1 MIIWL
6 IGISGAG
13 KTTIGRKL
21 EAHFNE
27 LGIKNYLLDGDEV
40 RDLFD
45 RDLGYSDAEREANI
59 KRIILGAY
67 LLDRNGIVG
76 IVCNI
81 SPLEHLRALAR
92 RKIAGYNEIYLKK
105 NLQISM
111 KNDVKGMYRANAGKT
126 QIVGIDATF
135 DDPQHPDLVLEVD
148 EQTEDE
154 TCQAVL
160 DYIGAKPISTI
171 GEIEM
176 LYEIMKS
183 GVYGVQMSEET
194 AVGRYVPECVELL
207 EQMDTEIMAE
217 RIAL

>member
-21 EAHFNE
+21 ETYFNE
-27 LGIKNYLLDGDEV
+27 IGVKNYLLDGDEV

-67 LLDRNGIVG
+67 LLDRNDIVG

-105 NLQISM
+105 DLGISM
-111 KNDVKGMYRANAGKT
+111 MNDVKGMYRNNAGKT
-126 QIVGIDATF
+126 QIVGIDAAF
-135 DDPQHPDLVLEVD
+135 DDPQNPDLVLEVD
-148 EQTEDE
+148 
-154 TCQAVL
+154 
-160 DYIGAKPISTI
+160 
-171 GEIEM
+171 
-176 LYEIMKS
+176 
-183 GVYGVQMSEET
+183 QMSEEET
-194 AVGRYVPECVELL
+194 YQAVVDYIVAKYGPQYR
-207 EQMDTEIMAE
+207 E
-217 RIAL
+217 RGAGQ

>member
-21 EAHFNE
+21 EKHFNE
-27 LGIKNYLLDGDEV
+27 LHIKNYLLDGDEV

-67 LLDRNGIVG
+67 LLDRNDIVG
-76 IVCNI
+76 IICNI
-81 SPLEHLRALAR
+81 GPLEHLRALAR

-105 NLQISM
+105 DLAISM
-111 KNDVKGMYRANAGKT
+111 KNDVKGMYQDNLGKT
-126 QIVGIDATF
+126 QIVGVDTAF
-135 DDPQHPDLVLEVD
+135 DTPQHPDLVLEVD
-148 EQTEDE
+148 KMTEEE

-160 DYIGAKPISTI
+160 DYIVEKY
-171 GEIEM
+171 GEQ
-176 LYEIMKS
+176 Y
-183 GVYGVQMSEET
+183 
-194 AVGRYVPECVELL
+194 R
-207 EQMDTEIMAE
+207 
-217 RIAL
+217 